1 MVLKAYKY
9 RIYPTKTQEV
19 LLVKHFGCARYIYN
33 YGLER
38 KIKSYAETQ
47 KSLSRFAIQS
57 DLPKLKRAEETK
69 WLAEV
74 NSLSLHAALLNLDR
88 AFTRFFKEKQ
98 GFPKFKSK
106 HDNNQS
112 FQVPQN
118 TTVDFDTHKV
128 SIPKF
133 KEDIKCK
140 FDRRFRG
147 KIKTSTVSRTPTGKY
162 FISILVET
170 DVYPVNKAPIDENKA
185 VGVDL
190 GIKTFATLSDGTEI
204 QNPKNLKKSLKK
216 LKRMQRSVSRKVK
229 GSNSRR
235 KAVKLLAI
243 QYEKVTNRRKDF
255 LHKASRFLIDHYD
268 TICLETLAAANMMKN
283 HRLAQALSDISL
295 GKFNTYMDYKAEWY
309 GKNIIR
315 IGRFEPSSKMC
326 SCGHIYKELTL
337 KDRVWTCPVCGS
349 VNQRDLL
356 AANNIKKFAFKSN
369 NTAGTV
375 GIYAGGDMKP
385 VMEAAPE
392 ITQADVGE
400 THTSLACGY
409 FIKEQQNEH

>member
-1 MVLKAYKY
+1 MMLKAYKY
-9 RIYPTKTQEV
+9 RLYPTKTQEV
-19 LLVKHFGCARYIYN
+19 LLSKHFGCARYIYN

-38 KIKSYAETQ
+38 KIKSYAETK
-47 KSLSRFAIQS
+47 KSISRFTIQA
-57 DLPKLKRAEETK
+57 DLPKLKKSEDTK
-69 WLAEV
+69 WLSEV
-74 NSLSLHAALLNLDR
+74 NSLSLQAALLNLDM
-88 AFTRFFKEKQ
+88 AFTRFFKEKK

-106 HDNNQS
+106 HDYNQS
-112 FQVPQN
+112 FQIPQN
-118 TTVDFDTHKV
+118 TTVDYEHKIV

-133 KEDIKCK
+133 KGGIKCK
-140 FDRRFRG
+140 FDRQFSG
-147 KIKTSTVSRTPTGKY
+147 KIKTNTVSRTPTGKY

-170 DVYPVNKAPIDENKA
+170 NENPVPKTPIDENKA

-204 QNPKNLKKSLKK
+204 RNPKNLKKSLKK

-229 GSNSRR
+229 GSNSRNNS
-235 KAVKLLAI
+235 VKLLAI

-255 LHKASRFLIDHYD
+255 LHKTSRFLVDHYD
-268 TICLETLAAANMMKN
+268 TICLETLAANNMMKN
-283 HRLAQALSDISL
+283 HKLAQALSDISI
-295 GKFNTYMDYKAEWY
+295 GTFNAYMDYKAEWY

-337 KDRVWTCPVCGS
+337 KDRVWTCPCCGS

-375 GIYAGGDMKP
+375 GIYAGGDMNP
-385 VMEAAPE
+385 VREAAPE
-392 ITQADVGE
+392 ITQADVVE
-400 THTSLACGY
+400 THTSLACG
-409 FIKEQQNEH
+409 

>member
-1 MVLKAYKY
+1 MMLKAYKY
-9 RIYPTKTQEV
+9 RLYPTRMQEG
-19 LLVKHFGCARYIYN
+19 LLAKHFGCVRYIYN

-47 KSLSRFAIQS
+47 KSISRFTIQA
-57 DLPKLKRAEETK
+57 DLPKLKKSEGTK
-69 WLAEV
+69 WLSEV
-74 NSLSLHAALLNLDR
+74 NALSLQAALLNLDM
-88 AFTRFFKEKQ
+88 AFTRFFKEKK

-106 HDNNQS
+106 HDHNQS

-118 TTVDFDTHKV
+118 TTVDYEHKRV

-133 KEDIKCK
+133 KEGIKCK
-140 FDRRFRG
+140 FDRRFSG

-170 DVYPVNKAPIDENKA
+170 EDTLPAKAPIDENKA

-229 GSNSRR
+229 GSNSRK

-243 QYEKVTNRRKDF
+243 QHEKVTNRRKDF
-255 LHKASRFLIDHYD
+255 LHKTSRFLVNHYD
-268 TICLETLAAANMMKN
+268 TICLETLSAKNMMQN
-283 HRLAQALSDISL
+283 HKLAQALSDISI
-295 GKFNTYMDYKAEWY
+295 GTFNAYMNYKAEWY

-315 IGRFEPSSKMC
+315 IGRFDPSSKMC

-337 KDRVWTCPVCGS
+337 KDRVWACPSCGV

-356 AANNIKKFAFKSN
+356 AATNIKKFAFKSN
-369 NTAGTV
+369 NTARAA
-375 GIYAGGDMKP
+375 GIYAGGDMNP
-385 VMEAAPE
+385 VREAAPE
-392 ITQADVGE
+392 IAQAGVVE
-400 THTSLACGY
+400 THTSLACG
-409 FIKEQQNEH
+409 